1 MDKVQRIKELTSI
14 LQKASYAY
22 YGLDRPLMT
31 DKEYDDL
38 YDELLTLE
46 KETNCVLLL

>member
-1 MDKVQRIKELTSI
+1 MDKIGRIKELVSI

-22 YGLDRPLMT
+22 YGLDSPLMT

-38 YDELLTLE
+38 YDELSNLE
-46 KETNCVLLL
+46 KKQIAY